1 MKEKLNVN
9 HVKKDFKTN
18 HELRIHMN
26 KIHPGRDGIYCETCR
41 IILKGETEF
50 KKHSELEHSEVVSPH
65 AKKRKHDQDYYES
78 RKDKVNLDDSQG
90 VDKMEVD
97 NTGEKTLEEQEDEKV
112 LMKQEKWF
120 ENEVKYQEMRR
131 KISEDIRDEE
141 NKRKR
146 QVSIKKKKT
155 SGEKKKQKENKEEF
169 LVEKMKINDMDEK
182 QTTDDGPGYMGWTVN
197 DKEKEKDFD
206 IKGAFE
212 GIQSLYKLYQG
223 MEVKMQG
230 SEKEIKSLKKDLKD
244 LKEEYKQ
251 CLDTLAHETYER
263 NKSETENKA
272 LRETLEVERK
282 IKSLAECDRE
292 ENMSIVEGDS
302 QGWTQQRSYS
312 RRKNLVLKCGQCN
325 KIFKSNSDLQEHN
338 TSTHV
343 LRARYACGKCGDIF
357 STSTEF

>member
-1 MKEKLNVN
+1 
-9 HVKKDFKTN
+9 
-18 HELRIHMN
+18 
-26 KIHPGRDGIYCETCR
+26 
-41 IILKGETEF
+41 
-50 KKHSELEHSEVVSPH
+50 
-65 AKKRKHDQDYYES
+65 
-78 RKDKVNLDDSQG
+78 
-90 VDKMEVD
+90 
-97 NTGEKTLEEQEDEKV
+97 
-112 LMKQEKWF
+112 
-120 ENEVKYQEMRR
+120 
-131 KISEDIRDEE
+131 
-141 NKRKR
+141 
-146 QVSIKKKKT
+146 
-155 SGEKKKQKENKEEF
+155 
-169 LVEKMKINDMDEK
+169 
-182 QTTDDGPGYMGWTVN
+182 
-197 DKEKEKDFD
+197 
-206 IKGAFE
+206 
-212 GIQSLYKLYQG
+212 
-223 MEVKMQG
+223 MQG
-230 SEKEIKSLKKDLKD
+230 SEKEIKILKKDLKD